1 MSHKT
6 FPAYNYDSPFH
17 SFEWQ
22 RSNGTRYVFG
32 PAYASETD
40 MESAKVHHIIQES
53 AGDKWFIFYTAT
65 SYWPAL
71 TAVCHR
77 EFSEAYE
84 LFIDSR
90 VDELRIEPE
99 DMNDYGVEENFTGSY
114 TSYGVPVDTEL
125 VHGFEVILKTAEAN

>member
-6 FPAYNYDSPFH
+6 FPAYTYDSPFH

-32 PAYASETD
+32 PAYENETCV
-40 MESAKVHHIIQES
+40 ESAKVSDILTES
-53 AGDKWFIFYTAT
+53 GGDKWFIFYVGNCAFPCF
-65 SYWPAL
+65 Y
-71 TAVCHR
+71 AVCHR
-77 EFSEAYE
+77 CFEDAYE

-99 DMNDYGVEENFTGSY
+99 DMKDYGGEENFTGSF
-114 TSYGVPVDTEL
+114 TSDGVPVDTEL
-125 VHGFEVILKTAEAN
+125 VPGFEVQLKTAKAN